1 MVFLVIGLL
10 TLLNLGTGFGLLAL
24 LAPLKFRQQLD
35 PLERLLALNAD
46 ILCEGH
52 YGIFRSKPVVA
63 RFIHSCLNAALGP

>member
-1 MVFLVIGLL
+1 MQLEPIAITAEVFQVARLRSNR
-10 TLLNLGTGFGLLAL
+10 TDYLAS
-24 LAPLKFRQQLD
+24 
-35 PLERLLALNAD
+35 LERLLALNAD